1 VLKLYFS
8 VFAQEVGVVAQSQ
21 GYAAALASEGFV
33 TDLVPGIAMA
43 AMFAQLALLAW
54 PLRLALGDENP
65 TGLYVEQLLVAA
77 PTGVDFRALDGR
89 VLAAREVAPGIYVL
103 DVPTFKPLTLVL
115 QRMASAL
122 PAAVVLQVSNHAA
135 LQVKVIVPAAASVA
149 AAAPPPLQLLAQ
161 LGALHGCSE
170 LFRFEMPPVGGAELP
185 PTQVALA
192 VEAPALLSLLRFT
205 LQRGLGV
212 QVYDFN

>member
-1 VLKLYFS
+1 MLQLYFS
-8 VFAQEVGVVAQSQ
+8 VFAQEVSVVAQRQ
-21 GYAAALASEGFV
+21 GFAAALASEGFV
-33 TDLVPGIAMA
+33 TDLLPGIAMA

-65 TGLYVEQLLVAA
+65 TSLYFEQLLLAA

-89 VLAAREVAPGIYVL
+89 ILAAREAAPGIYVL

-115 QRMASAL
+115 QRVASAL

-135 LQVKVIVPAAASVA
+135 LQVKVLVPAAASA
-149 AAAPPPLQLLAQ
+149 AASAPPLQLLAQ

-170 LFRFEMPPVGGAELP
+170 LFRFERPPVGGAEAP

-192 VEAPALLSLLRFT
+192 VEATALLSLLRFT
-205 LQRGLGV
+205 MRRELVV